1 MPDDNVWLAQCWA
14 DRDALTRLL
23 ETIRK
28 PGRAIQGA
36 DCGAAPG
43 LAHPRHLDLD
53 LTEGCGHDRRR
64 SRQTHRHPQPP
75 DELTR
80 HGWTGPLSSAR
91 TATHRA
97 CT

>member
-1 MPDDNVWLAQCWA
+1 MPDDNVWLARCWA

-64 SRQTHRHPQPP
+64 SRQMHRHPSASP
-75 DELTR
+75 R
-80 HGWTGPLSSAR
+80 AHSAR
-91 TATHRA
+91 LDRATLISTHR
-97 CT
+97 